1 MGKLTRSHKVFEMMP
16 FDVITKIANV
26 DPLKFVSE
34 RNDGAGFCSAI
45 LTDGLVGKTLGGST
59 TFAL

>member
-1 MGKLTRSHKVFEMMP
+1 MWKLTRSHKVFEMMP

-26 DPLKFVSE
+26 DPLKFLSE
-34 RNDGAGFCSAI
+34 HKDEAGSCSAI
-45 LTDGLVGKTLGGST
+45 LTDGLVGKILGGST

>member
-1 MGKLTRSHKVFEMMP
+1 VRKLTRSHKVFEMMP
-16 FDVITKIANV
+16 FDVITKIAHI

-34 RNDGAGFCSAI
+34 HNDRAGFSSVI
-45 LTDGLVGKTLGGST
+45 LTDGLVGKTLEGST